1 MTTEILQYAGGTGAN
16 VLSQPDYA
24 ALTST
29 LSNGMSSGIVQ
40 SALFNK
46 ILRQASFMAA
56 GLAKA
61 MSDMGANVLDDGNL
75 ATLAANLEGLL
86 CGRPGHAFTTNDW
99 TIEGG
104 LIRQWGYAATGT
116 GAAGNMLITLPR
128 AFPNSMLWSNAVS
141 ANGSGTPTIVG
152 IGSGSSPSQL
162 QVTFTAGT
170 TGVFFQAGGY

>member
-1 MTTEILQYAGGTGAN
+1 MTSEILQYAGGTGAN
-16 VLSQPDYA
+16 VLSQAEYA

-29 LSNGMSSGIVQ
+29 LANGMSSGIVQ

-61 MSDMGANVLDDGNL
+61 MSDMGVNVPDDGNL
-75 ATLAANLEGLL
+75 AALAANLEGLL
-86 CGRPGHAFTTNDW
+86 SGRPGHTFTANDW

-104 LIRQWGYAATGT
+104 MIRQWGYAATGT
-116 GAAGNMLITLPR
+116 SAAGNMLITLPR
-128 AFPNSMLWSNAVS
+128 AFPITMLWSNVVS
-141 ANGSGTPTIVG
+141 ANGSGTPTTTG
-152 IGSGSSPSQL
+152 IGNGSTTSQL

-170 TGVFFQAGGY
+170 TGVFYQCGGI

>member
-1 MTTEILQYAGGTGAN
+1 MTSEILQYAGGTGAN
-16 VLSQPDYA
+16 VLSQAEYA

-29 LSNGMSSGIVQ
+29 LANGMSSGIVQ

-61 MSDMGANVLDDGNL
+61 MSDMGANILDNGD
-75 ATLAANLEGLL
+75 LAALAAAIEGMLS
-86 CGRPGHAFTTNDW
+86 GRPGHAFTSNDW

-104 LIRQWGYAATGT
+104 LIKQWGYAATGT
-116 GAAGNMLITLPR
+116 TAAGNMLIALPR
-128 AFPNSMLWSNAVS
+128 AFPTGLLWANAVS
-141 ANGSGTPTIVG
+141 ANGSGTPTTVG
-152 IGSGSSPSQL
+152 IGNASTSSQL

-170 TGVFFQAGGY
+170 TGVFFQVGGN